1 MIIIDDLQA
10 MKLSKA
16 KRRVGETTNMVL
28 GGTITNDSTY
38 DSLSLNKMLNI
49 YPLARGFTAI
59 GSGGDDF
66 LQSMVVAVE
75 SVEIKCVS
83 ATVPA
88 CSTEDTES
96 EINHQMFK
104 KASKD
109 EYIHDLYAVK
119 DDEDTSSPFPL

>member
-1 MIIIDDLQA
+1 
-10 MKLSKA
+10 
-16 KRRVGETTNMVL
+16 MVL

-59 GSGGDDF
+59 GSG
-66 LQSMVVAVE
+66 
-75 SVEIKCVS
+75 EIKCVS

-119 DDEDTSSPFPL
+119 DDEDTSSPFPLLQHHVGGCLLIRGVEGV